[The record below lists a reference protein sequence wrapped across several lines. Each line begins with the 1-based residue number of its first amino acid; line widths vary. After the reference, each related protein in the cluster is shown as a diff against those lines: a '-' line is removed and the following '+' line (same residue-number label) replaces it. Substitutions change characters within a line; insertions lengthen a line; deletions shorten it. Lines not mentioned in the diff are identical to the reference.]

1 VFAPACASLASCALR
16 EHGPT
21 PARAWTG
28 ALRREVSDDQQA
40 LFFRARG
47 QTMSKLKRLDE
58 AWASVEAAVAVGM
71 LLLMLVM
78 AFAQALLRNLTQ
90 LGVSW
95 ANTALEELGF
105 ADFILSKGT
114 LWLAF
119 LGASLAVRGDK
130 HIAIDIVPRLVS
142 PKARMIMRSLV
153 GFISCAI
160 SLGLSRAF
168 WMAVIIN
175 GQERPPEFELLTSS
189 GAVHICDASAAQL
202 AEVSASWPWFFCTIR
217 SVLGALGAAVDT
229 PGAAFQLIVP
239 VMFVIMAVRMFAK
252 GVEHAIRVKNGD
264 FADDLASHGLTGA
277 ASEVAH
283 DLRDKGEG

>member
-1 VFAPACASLASCALR
+1 
-16 EHGPT
+16 
-21 PARAWTG
+21 
-28 ALRREVSDDQQA
+28 
-40 LFFRARG
+40 
-47 QTMSKLKRLDE
+47 MSILKRLDDG
-58 AWASVEAAVAVGM
+58 WARIEAAVAVGM

-95 ANTALEELGF
+95 ANTVLEELGF

-142 PKARMIMRSLV
+142 SRARMIMRSLV

-160 SLGLSRAF
+160 CLGLSSAF
-168 WMAVIIN
+168 WQAVIIN
-175 GQERPPEFELLTSS
+175 GQERPPEYELLTSS
-189 GAVHICDASAAQL
+189 GPVHVCDAAAAQL
-202 AEVSASWPWFFCTIR
+202 AELSADRPWLFCGVR
-217 SVLGALGAAVDT
+217 SVLGALGAQVDT

-239 VMFVIMAVRMFAK
+239 VMFVIMAARMFAQ
-252 GVEHAIRVKNGD
+252 GVQRAIRVKNGD
-264 FADDLASHGLTGA
+264 LADDPATHGITGA
-277 ASEVAH
+277 ASDVDH
-283 DLRDKGEG
+283 DLRDRGEH

>member
-1 VFAPACASLASCALR
+1 
-16 EHGPT
+16 
-21 PARAWTG
+21 
-28 ALRREVSDDQQA
+28 
-40 LFFRARG
+40 
-47 QTMSKLKRLDE
+47 MSKLKRLDE
-58 AWASVEAAVAVGM
+58 AWASVEAAAAVGM

-78 AFAQALLRNLTQ
+78 AFTQALLRNLTQ
-90 LGVSW
+90 LGASW

-153 GFISCAI
+153 GFVIA
-160 SLGLSRAF
+160 LGLSRAF
-168 WMAVIIN
+168 WQAVMIN
-175 GQERPPEFELLTSS
+175 GQERPPEYELLSS
-189 GAVHICDASAAQL
+189 TGAVHICDASAAQL
-202 AEVSASWPWFFCTIR
+202 TELSASKPWIFCTIR
-217 SVLGALGAAVDT
+217 SVLGALGAHVDT

-239 VMFVIMAVRMFAK
+239 VMFVIMAVRMFAQ
-252 GVEHAIRVKNGD
+252 GVHHALRVKNGD
-264 FADDLASHGLTGA
+264 FTDNPAEHGITGA
-277 ASEVAH
+277 ASDVAH